1 MEKMQAE
8 MVKELSY
15 EQIEAFNK
23 RGNKHKGLELTIPEY
38 IKRPFILSVSENE
51 FEIQSKKL
59 REK

>member
-1 MEKMQAE
+1 